1 MKNFLAL
8 GLSIGLQTLASPAWA
23 AEPLVGL
30 WRLQLQEINGQES
43 TAEPMALQISQAGDK
58 LTLAFSVP
66 MPDVYFVTMTYTLRL
81 DGSSADIVNGN
92 GQTIGNIQM
101 VRGGA
106 GQYKLTM
113 KGPNM
118 PEGQVT
124 LTVSVRTL
132 PWLSRT
138 QRRALPCP
146 FFLASHNERISGTS
160 TGMPVPSSSG
170 ASEITVRAHR

>member
-124 LTVSVRTL
+124 LTVSADGQTLISESDATLSGRTVH
-132 PWLSRT
+132 SKQTFARD
-138 QRRALPCP
+138 
-146 FFLASHNERISGTS
+146 
-160 TGMPVPSSSG
+160 
-170 ASEITVRAHR
+170 